1 MTDDELQQ
9 PLARWVGEIED
20 VARLAARD
28 AAAARFLLGNLVLEL
43 GRTGLLMDA
52 HAFIDR
58 LLVGAQ
64 QAPDQSQA
72 LQEYLQELRER
83 SGSWFDPALVG
94 ELIEYHSA
102 RGAFSVDAANDRT
115 MEWAR
120 AATTAAP
127 VLDVEQL
134 ASVAS
139 GPVAVGAA
147 GLIRL
152 GPLPPLQMEP
162 DGEPVL
168 ARYRELAQARYGR
181 AVTADQDAWSTCP

>member
-20 VARLAARD
+20 IARLAARD

-72 LQEYLQELRER
+72 LQEYLQELRALLPAPDE
-83 SGSWFDPALVG
+83 SGGRG
-94 ELIEYHSA
+94 EP
-102 RGAFSVDAANDRT
+102 G
-115 MEWAR
+115 
-120 AATTAAP
+120 AP
-127 VLDVEQL
+127 VVFH
-134 ASVAS
+134 
-139 GPVAVGAA
+139 
-147 GLIRL
+147 
-152 GPLPPLQMEP
+152 
-162 DGEPVL
+162 
-168 ARYRELAQARYGR
+168 
-181 AVTADQDAWSTCP
+181 